1 MRERSIGI
9 RELEANLTGCLEE
22 VRSGTTLLLTEG
34 ERRFARLVPEQQRSE
49 SRNGSPITRSRR
61 RLKKIKPKARLKG
74 GGSMADIVR
83 ENRR

>member
-34 ERRFARLVPEQQRSE
+34 ERRFARLVPEQRSE